1 MADSSSSS
9 TSEYE
14 KEELLD
20 RMLTRLAL
28 CDDSK
33 LEALLSKLLP
43 LAISSLSAHSTLVL
57 EILSHVN
64 KRVKHQL
71 EIRLPLAEL
80 WKVYTEPHAA
90 SMVKNF
96 CIVYIEM
103 AFDRASFKEKEDMG
117 PVLIANVS
125 KLPQQH
131 QDIILRIAARVI
143 GECHASGI
151 DNEVAP
157 KYRSISGSQDRE
169 LFIEFCRHTMFGG
182 SPPGLSVVQA
192 NRVIGKNPLKSDVI
206 LTMKLGILNVIE
218 AMELTPELVYP
229 IYLSACVDRQDPVVK
244 RGEELLKKKAF
255 GANLEDPNLVNR
267 LFLLFNGTLAAE
279 NIPQES
285 RVNPGNAALKTKLMS
300 IFCRSI
306 TAANSFP
313 ATLQCIF
320 GCMYGT
326 DTTIRLKQLGME
338 FTVWVF
344 KHANLDQL
352 KLMGPVILNG
362 ILKLLDGYSY
372 SDSDSVARDTKS
384 FAFQAIGLL
393 AQRLPQLFRDKIEM
407 AVRLF
412 DALKLE
418 ASSLRLVI
426 QEATTSLATAYKD
439 GIADLLI
446 LIMQVLENTA
456 MIPFSGAPIFALDIA
471 TINQQLRISHL
482 PSRKALLGYMTSQGA
497 QPAVLIELEKLLL
510 HNFNAEQSEVRFC
523 AVRWATSLFDLQHC
537 PSRFICMLGAAD
549 PKLDIRE
556 MALEGLFP
564 VKDEGRLISQNPDI
578 IYPKLGSM
586 LEYILK
592 QQPKFV
598 DSTEMREQ
606 KLLFPSNMYVAMI
619 KFLLKCFELELE
631 QNKDLEKSLEFM
643 SSVET
648 LCLLLEHAMATEG
661 SVELHATASKTLIT
675 IASHLPEMIASHYSQ
690 RVIWLKQLL
699 SHMDWDT
706 REAVARLLGIAS
718 TALPS
723 ATSTALI
730 SELVSKTTEM
740 QKLRFEA
747 QHGVLCAI
755 GYVTAN
761 SMCRSPAIPEAL
773 FQSTLKCLVD
783 VVNSETATLSSVAM
797 QALGHIGLCVP
808 LPPLIHASDSVDILE
823 ILHEKLS
830 KLLSGDDTKAI
841 QKIVIALGQICAKET
856 SSLHLNSSLNLIFS
870 LCRSKVE
877 DILFAAGEAL
887 SFLWGAV
894 PVTADVILK
903 TNYTSLS
910 MSSKFLMGDMDSSW
924 STLSS
929 DWKCEANED
938 CRVMIRDTISKKL
951 FDDLLYSSRKEER
964 CAGAVWLLSL
974 TMYCGHHPTIQ
985 QMLPEI
991 QEAFSHLLGEQNE
1004 LTQELAS
1011 QGMSVVYELGDAS
1024 MKQNLVDAL
1033 VTTLTG
1039 SGKRKR
1045 TVKLAEDSEVFQEG
1059 AIGEGLG
1066 GGKLSTYKE
1075 LCNLANEMG
1084 QPDLIYKFMDL
1095 ANYQV
1100 SLNSK
1105 RGAAFG
1111 FSKIAKQAGDA
1122 LKPHLRLL
1130 IPKLVRFQYDPDK
1143 NVQDAMAHIWKSL
1156 VADPKRTI
1164 DEHLDLIFDDLL
1176 IQSGSR
1182 LWRSREASCLSL
1194 ADIIQGRK
1202 FDQVGKHLRRI
1213 WTAAFRA
1220 MDDIKETVR
1229 IAGDKLCRSVTS
1241 LTIRLCDVTLTEIS
1255 DARQSMDI
1263 VLPFLLAEGILSKV
1277 DIISKASIGV
1287 VMKLVKGAGI
1297 AIRPHL
1303 SDLVSCMLES
1313 LSSLEDQGL
1322 NYIELHAANAG
1333 IQTEKLENLRI
1344 SIAKGSPMWD
1354 TLDLCINVV
1363 DTESLDQLV
1372 PHLARLV
1379 RSGVGLNTRVGVASF
1394 ISLLVQK
1401 IGMDIKPYTSMLLR
1415 LLFPV
1420 VKEEKS
1426 AAAKRAFASACASV
1440 LKYAA
1445 PSQAQKLI
1453 EETAA
1458 LHIDDKNSQIS
1469 CAILLKSYSSVAS
1482 DVLSGYH
1489 AVIVPVIFISRF
1501 EDDKYVSD
1509 LFEELWEENTSGD
1522 RVTLQLYLGEIV
1534 SLICEGIASSSWSSK
1549 RKSAK
1554 AICKLGEILGESL
1567 SNYHHVLLESI
1578 MKEVPGRLWEGKDAL
1593 LYAIGS
1599 ISTSCH
1605 KDISAE
1611 DPTTPFAIV
1620 DMVSSACR
1628 KKIKK
1633 YREAAFS
1640 CLEQTMF
1647 NMGESQ
1653 QKMLL
1658 SPVLTNLTCAYEHRN
1673 YFLILQPLQQLC
1685 LILVIKAFRDPK
1697 FFNIIFPLLFE
1708 MCGSTALNKSGQV
1721 PLPSDASKEE
1731 SADESVS
1738 APLDKVLDCVSSC
1751 IHVAHVND
1759 IIEQEK
1765 NLVQLFMISLSPGFP
1780 WTVKMSAFSSI
1791 KELCSR
1797 LQKTLD
1803 DSAGT
1808 SPHAGISSLIQE
1820 LFHTVSPKVVECIS
1834 TVKIAQV
1841 HISASE
1847 CLLEICKLFR
1857 QISSVYSSN
1866 IGIKGELVHQ
1876 CEMEKNMEAKSLLKK
1891 CIDILENL
1899 EVKNVQAT

>member
-43 LAISSLSAHSTLVL
+43 LAISSLSAHSTLVRNKVL

-169 LFIEFCRHTMFGG
+169 LFIEFCRHTMLYQMPPQGGG

-426 QEATTSLATAYKD
+426 QEATTSLATAYK
-439 GIADLLI
+439 
-446 LIMQVLENTA
+446 
-456 MIPFSGAPIFALDIA
+456 
-471 TINQQLRISHL
+471 
-482 PSRKALLGYMTSQGA
+482 GA

-1640 CLEQTMF
+1640 CLEQ
-1647 NMGESQ
+1647 
-1653 QKMLL
+1653 
-1658 SPVLTNLTCAYEHRN
+1658 
-1673 YFLILQPLQQLC
+1673 
-1685 LILVIKAFRDPK
+1685 VIKAFRDPK

>member
-1 MADSSSSS
+1 MCYC
-9 TSEYE
+9 T
-14 KEELLD
+14 
-20 RMLTRLAL
+20 
-28 CDDSK
+28 
-33 LEALLSKLLP
+33 
-43 LAISSLSAHSTLVL
+43 
-57 EILSHVN
+57 
-64 KRVKHQL
+64 
-71 EIRLPLAEL
+71 
-80 WKVYTEPHAA
+80 
-90 SMVKNF
+90 
-96 CIVYIEM
+96 
-103 AFDRASFKEKEDMG
+103 
-117 PVLIANVS
+117 
-125 KLPQQH
+125 
-131 QDIILRIAARVI
+131 
-143 GECHASGI
+143 
-151 DNEVAP
+151 
-157 KYRSISGSQDRE
+157 
-169 LFIEFCRHTMFGG
+169 
-182 SPPGLSVVQA
+182 
-192 NRVIGKNPLKSDVI
+192 
-206 LTMKLGILNVIE
+206 
-218 AMELTPELVYP
+218 
-229 IYLSACVDRQDPVVK
+229 IYD
-244 RGEELLKKKAF
+244 
-255 GANLEDPNLVNR
+255 
-267 LFLLFNGTLAAE
+267 LAA
-279 NIPQES
+279 I
-285 RVNPGNAALKTKLMS
+285 A
-300 IFCRSI
+300 F
-306 TAANSFP
+306 FP
-313 ATLQCIF
+313 F
-320 GCMYGT
+320 G
-326 DTTIRLKQLGME
+326 I
-338 FTVWVF
+338 
-344 KHANLDQL
+344 
-352 KLMGPVILNG
+352 
-362 ILKLLDGYSY
+362 
-372 SDSDSVARDTKS
+372 
-384 FAFQAIGLL
+384 
-393 AQRLPQLFRDKIEM
+393 
-407 AVRLF
+407 
-412 DALKLE
+412 
-418 ASSLRLVI
+418 
-426 QEATTSLATAYKD
+426 
-439 GIADLLI
+439 
-446 LIMQVLENTA
+446 
-456 MIPFSGAPIFALDIA
+456 
-471 TINQQLRISHL
+471 
-482 PSRKALLGYMTSQGA
+482 SQGW
-497 QPAVLIELEKLLL
+497 K
-510 HNFNAEQSEVRFC
+510 
-523 AVRWATSLFDLQHC
+523 
-537 PSRFICMLGAAD
+537 
-549 PKLDIRE
+549 K
-556 MALEGLFP
+556 
-564 VKDEGRLISQNPDI
+564 
-578 IYPKLGSM
+578 
-586 LEYILK
+586 
-592 QQPKFV
+592 
-598 DSTEMREQ
+598 
-606 KLLFPSNMYVAMI
+606 
-619 KFLLKCFELELE
+619 
-631 QNKDLEKSLEFM
+631 
-643 SSVET
+643 
-648 LCLLLEHAMATEG
+648 
-661 SVELHATASKTLIT
+661 
-675 IASHLPEMIASHYSQ
+675 
-690 RVIWLKQLL
+690 
-699 SHMDWDT
+699 
-706 REAVARLLGIAS
+706 
-718 TALPS
+718 
-723 ATSTALI
+723 
-730 SELVSKTTEM
+730 
-740 QKLRFEA
+740 
-747 QHGVLCAI
+747 
-755 GYVTAN
+755 
-761 SMCRSPAIPEAL
+761 
-773 FQSTLKCLVD
+773 
-783 VVNSETATLSSVAM
+783 
-797 QALGHIGLCVP
+797 
-808 LPPLIHASDSVDILE
+808 E
-823 ILHEKLS
+823 I
-830 KLLSGDDTKAI
+830 
-841 QKIVIALGQICAKET
+841 
-856 SSLHLNSSLNLIFS
+856 
-870 LCRSKVE
+870 
-877 DILFAAGEAL
+877 
-887 SFLWGAV
+887 
-894 PVTADVILK
+894 
-903 TNYTSLS
+903 
-910 MSSKFLMGDMDSSW
+910 M
-924 STLSS
+924 
-929 DWKCEANED
+929 
-938 CRVMIRDTISKKL
+938 
-951 FDDLLYSSRKEER
+951 
-964 CAGAVWLLSL
+964 
-974 TMYCGHHPTIQ
+974 TM
-985 QMLPEI
+985 
-991 QEAFSHLLGEQNE
+991 EAFSHLLGEQNE

-1640 CLEQTMF
+1640 CLEQ
-1647 NMGESQ
+1647 
-1653 QKMLL
+1653 
-1658 SPVLTNLTCAYEHRN
+1658 
-1673 YFLILQPLQQLC
+1673 
-1685 LILVIKAFRDPK
+1685 VIKAFRDPK

>member
-456 MIPFSGAPIFALDIA
+456 MIPYIA

>member
-169 LFIEFCRHTMFGG
+169 LFIEFCRHTMFSGG

-1640 CLEQTMF
+1640 CLEQ
-1647 NMGESQ
+1647 
-1653 QKMLL
+1653 
-1658 SPVLTNLTCAYEHRN
+1658 
-1673 YFLILQPLQQLC
+1673 
-1685 LILVIKAFRDPK
+1685 VIKAFRDPK

>member
-43 LAISSLSAHSTLVL
+43 LAISSLSAHSTLVRNKVL

-80 WKVYTEPHAA
+80 WKMYTEPNAA

-151 DNEVAP
+151 DNEVAA

-169 LFIEFCRHTMFGG
+169 LFIEFCHHTILYQMPSQGGG
-182 SPPGLSVVQA
+182 SPPGLSIVQA
-192 NRVIGKNPLKSDVI
+192 NRVIGKNPSKNDTI
-206 LTMKLGILNVIE
+206 LTIKLGILNVVE
-218 AMELTPELVYP
+218 AMELNPELVYP
-229 IYLSACVDRQDPVVK
+229 IYVSACVDRQDPVVK
-244 RGEELLKKKAF
+244 RGEELLKKKAS

-285 RVNPGNAALKTKLMS
+285 KVSPGNAALKTKLMS

-344 KHANLDQL
+344 KHAKLDQL

-372 SDSDSVARDTKS
+372 SDSDSIARDTKS

-426 QEATTSLATAYKD
+426 QEATTSLATAYK
-439 GIADLLI
+439 
-446 LIMQVLENTA
+446 
-456 MIPFSGAPIFALDIA
+456 
-471 TINQQLRISHL
+471 
-482 PSRKALLGYMTSQGA
+482 GA
-497 QPAVLIELEKLLL
+497 QPTVLIELEKLLL
-510 HNFNAEQSEVRFC
+510 DNFNAEQSEVRFC
-523 AVRWATSLFDLQHC
+523 AVRWATTLFDLQHC

-564 VKDEGRLISQNPDI
+564 VKDEGQLNSQNPDI
-578 IYPKLGSM
+578 RYPKLGSM
-586 LEYILK
+586 LEYVLK
-592 QQPKFV
+592 QQPGFV

-631 QNKDLEKSLEFM
+631 QNKDLEKSLEFV

-648 LCLLLEHAMATEG
+648 LCLLLEHTMAIEG

-675 IASHLPEMIASHYSQ
+675 IGSHLPEMIASHYSQ

-699 SHMDWDT
+699 NHVDWDT

-718 TALPS
+718 TALSS
-723 ATSTALI
+723 ATSAALT
-730 SELVSKTTEM
+730 SELVSKITEM

-761 SMCRSPAIPEAL
+761 SVSRSPAIPEAL
-773 FQSTLKCLVD
+773 FQSTLQCLVD
-783 VVNSETATLSSVAM
+783 VVNSETATFSSVAM

-808 LPPLIHASDSVDILE
+808 LPPLIDGSDSVGILE
-823 ILHEKLS
+823 ILHERLS
-830 KLLSGDDTKAI
+830 KLLSSDDTKAI

-856 SSLHLNSSLNLIFS
+856 SSLQLNSSLNLIFS

-929 DWKCEANED
+929 DWKCEASED

-951 FDDLLYSSRKEER
+951 FDDLLYSSRKEEC

-1045 TVKLAEDSEVFQEG
+1045 AVKLVEDSEVFQEG

-1075 LCNLANEMG
+1075 LCSLANEMG

-1095 ANYQV
+1095 ANYQA

-1130 IPKLVRFQYDPDK
+1130 IPRLVRYQYDPDK

-1182 LWRSREASCLSL
+1182 LWRSREASCLAL

-1202 FDQVGKHLRRI
+1202 FDQVRKHLRRI

-1255 DARQSMDI
+1255 NARQSMDI

-1277 DIISKASIGV
+1277 DSISKASIGV
-1287 VMKLVKGAGI
+1287 VMKLVKSAGI
-1297 AIRPHL
+1297 GIRPHL

-1363 DTESLDQLV
+1363 DTDSLDQLV
-1372 PHLARLV
+1372 PRLARLV

-1401 IGMDIKPYTSMLLR
+1401 VGIDIKPYTSMLLR

-1445 PSQAQKLI
+1445 PSHAQKLI

-1458 LHIDDKNSQIS
+1458 LHIDDKNSQMS

-1489 AVIVPVIFISRF
+1489 AVILPVIFISRF

-1534 SLICEGIASSSWSSK
+1534 SLICKAIASSSWTSK

-1554 AICKLGEILGESL
+1554 AICKLGEILGESI
-1567 SNYHHVLLESI
+1567 SSYHHLLLESI

-1605 KDISAE
+1605 KAISAE
-1611 DPTTPFAIV
+1611 DPATPFAIL

-1628 KKIKK
+1628 KKVKK

-1640 CLEQTMF
+1640 CLEQ
-1647 NMGESQ
+1647 
-1653 QKMLL
+1653 
-1658 SPVLTNLTCAYEHRN
+1658 
-1673 YFLILQPLQQLC
+1673 
-1685 LILVIKAFRDPK
+1685 VIKAFRDPK

-1708 MCGSTALNKSGQV
+1708 MCGSAALNRSGQV
-1721 PLPSDASKEE
+1721 PLSSDDSKEE

-1738 APLDKVLDCVSSC
+1738 APLDKVLDCMSSC

-1765 NLVQLFMISLSPGFP
+1765 NLVQVFMISLSPGFP

-1803 DSAGT
+1803 GSMGT
-1808 SPHAGISSLIQE
+1808 SPHAGTNSLIQE
-1820 LFHTVSPKVVECIS
+1820 LFHSVSPKVVECIS

-1847 CLLEICKLFR
+1847 CLLEIFKLYR

-1866 IGIKGELVHQ
+1866 VGIKGELVHQ
-1876 CEMEKNMEAKSLLKK
+1876 CEMEKNMEAKSLLKM

>member
-1 MADSSSSS
+1 MCYC
-9 TSEYE
+9 T
-14 KEELLD
+14 
-20 RMLTRLAL
+20 
-28 CDDSK
+28 
-33 LEALLSKLLP
+33 
-43 LAISSLSAHSTLVL
+43 
-57 EILSHVN
+57 
-64 KRVKHQL
+64 
-71 EIRLPLAEL
+71 
-80 WKVYTEPHAA
+80 
-90 SMVKNF
+90 
-96 CIVYIEM
+96 
-103 AFDRASFKEKEDMG
+103 
-117 PVLIANVS
+117 
-125 KLPQQH
+125 
-131 QDIILRIAARVI
+131 
-143 GECHASGI
+143 
-151 DNEVAP
+151 
-157 KYRSISGSQDRE
+157 
-169 LFIEFCRHTMFGG
+169 
-182 SPPGLSVVQA
+182 
-192 NRVIGKNPLKSDVI
+192 
-206 LTMKLGILNVIE
+206 
-218 AMELTPELVYP
+218 
-229 IYLSACVDRQDPVVK
+229 IYD
-244 RGEELLKKKAF
+244 
-255 GANLEDPNLVNR
+255 
-267 LFLLFNGTLAAE
+267 LAA
-279 NIPQES
+279 I
-285 RVNPGNAALKTKLMS
+285 A
-300 IFCRSI
+300 F
-306 TAANSFP
+306 FP
-313 ATLQCIF
+313 F
-320 GCMYGT
+320 G
-326 DTTIRLKQLGME
+326 I
-338 FTVWVF
+338 
-344 KHANLDQL
+344 
-352 KLMGPVILNG
+352 
-362 ILKLLDGYSY
+362 
-372 SDSDSVARDTKS
+372 
-384 FAFQAIGLL
+384 
-393 AQRLPQLFRDKIEM
+393 
-407 AVRLF
+407 
-412 DALKLE
+412 
-418 ASSLRLVI
+418 
-426 QEATTSLATAYKD
+426 
-439 GIADLLI
+439 
-446 LIMQVLENTA
+446 
-456 MIPFSGAPIFALDIA
+456 
-471 TINQQLRISHL
+471 
-482 PSRKALLGYMTSQGA
+482 SQGWKKEIMTM
-497 QPAVLIELEKLLL
+497 VL
-510 HNFNAEQSEVRFC
+510 
-523 AVRWATSLFDLQHC
+523 
-537 PSRFICMLGAAD
+537 
-549 PKLDIRE
+549 
-556 MALEGLFP
+556 
-564 VKDEGRLISQNPDI
+564 
-578 IYPKLGSM
+578 
-586 LEYILK
+586 
-592 QQPKFV
+592 
-598 DSTEMREQ
+598 
-606 KLLFPSNMYVAMI
+606 
-619 KFLLKCFELELE
+619 
-631 QNKDLEKSLEFM
+631 
-643 SSVET
+643 
-648 LCLLLEHAMATEG
+648 
-661 SVELHATASKTLIT
+661 
-675 IASHLPEMIASHYSQ
+675 
-690 RVIWLKQLL
+690 
-699 SHMDWDT
+699 
-706 REAVARLLGIAS
+706 
-718 TALPS
+718 
-723 ATSTALI
+723 
-730 SELVSKTTEM
+730 
-740 QKLRFEA
+740 
-747 QHGVLCAI
+747 
-755 GYVTAN
+755 
-761 SMCRSPAIPEAL
+761 
-773 FQSTLKCLVD
+773 
-783 VVNSETATLSSVAM
+783 
-797 QALGHIGLCVP
+797 
-808 LPPLIHASDSVDILE
+808 
-823 ILHEKLS
+823 
-830 KLLSGDDTKAI
+830 
-841 QKIVIALGQICAKET
+841 KE
-856 SSLHLNSSLNLIFS
+856 
-870 LCRSKVE
+870 
-877 DILFAAGEAL
+877 
-887 SFLWGAV
+887 
-894 PVTADVILK
+894 
-903 TNYTSLS
+903 
-910 MSSKFLMGDMDSSW
+910 
-924 STLSS
+924 
-929 DWKCEANED
+929 
-938 CRVMIRDTISKKL
+938 
-951 FDDLLYSSRKEER
+951 
-964 CAGAVWLLSL
+964 
-974 TMYCGHHPTIQ
+974 
-985 QMLPEI
+985 
-991 QEAFSHLLGEQNE
+991 EAFSHLLGEQNE

-1640 CLEQTMF
+1640 CLEQ
-1647 NMGESQ
+1647 
-1653 QKMLL
+1653 
-1658 SPVLTNLTCAYEHRN
+1658 
-1673 YFLILQPLQQLC
+1673 
-1685 LILVIKAFRDPK
+1685 VIKAFRDPK

>member
-169 LFIEFCRHTMFGG
+169 LFIEFCRHTIGG

-1640 CLEQTMF
+1640 CLEQ
-1647 NMGESQ
+1647 
-1653 QKMLL
+1653 
-1658 SPVLTNLTCAYEHRN
+1658 
-1673 YFLILQPLQQLC
+1673 
-1685 LILVIKAFRDPK
+1685 VIKAFRDPK

>member
-1640 CLEQTMF
+1640 CLEQ
-1647 NMGESQ
+1647 
-1653 QKMLL
+1653 
-1658 SPVLTNLTCAYEHRN
+1658 
-1673 YFLILQPLQQLC
+1673 
-1685 LILVIKAFRDPK
+1685 VIKAFRDPK

>member
-169 LFIEFCRHTMFGG
+169 LFIEFCRHTMLYQMPPQGSGG

-426 QEATTSLATAYKD
+426 QEATTSLATAYK
-439 GIADLLI
+439 
-446 LIMQVLENTA
+446 
-456 MIPFSGAPIFALDIA
+456 
-471 TINQQLRISHL
+471 
-482 PSRKALLGYMTSQGA
+482 GA

-991 QEAFSHLLGEQNE
+991 Q
-1004 LTQELAS
+1004 
-1011 QGMSVVYELGDAS
+1011 VCY
-1024 MKQNLVDAL
+1024 
-1033 VTTLTG
+1033 
-1039 SGKRKR
+1039 
-1045 TVKLAEDSEVFQEG
+1045 
-1059 AIGEGLG
+1059 
-1066 GGKLSTYKE
+1066 
-1075 LCNLANEMG
+1075 
-1084 QPDLIYKFMDL
+1084 
-1095 ANYQV
+1095 
-1100 SLNSK
+1100 
-1105 RGAAFG
+1105 
-1111 FSKIAKQAGDA
+1111 
-1122 LKPHLRLL
+1122 
-1130 IPKLVRFQYDPDK
+1130 
-1143 NVQDAMAHIWKSL
+1143 
-1156 VADPKRTI
+1156 
-1164 DEHLDLIFDDLL
+1164 
-1176 IQSGSR
+1176 
-1182 LWRSREASCLSL
+1182 
-1194 ADIIQGRK
+1194 
-1202 FDQVGKHLRRI
+1202 
-1213 WTAAFRA
+1213 
-1220 MDDIKETVR
+1220 
-1229 IAGDKLCRSVTS
+1229 
-1241 LTIRLCDVTLTEIS
+1241 
-1255 DARQSMDI
+1255 
-1263 VLPFLLAEGILSKV
+1263 
-1277 DIISKASIGV
+1277 
-1287 VMKLVKGAGI
+1287 
-1297 AIRPHL
+1297 
-1303 SDLVSCMLES
+1303 
-1313 LSSLEDQGL
+1313 
-1322 NYIELHAANAG
+1322 
-1333 IQTEKLENLRI
+1333 
-1344 SIAKGSPMWD
+1344 
-1354 TLDLCINVV
+1354 
-1363 DTESLDQLV
+1363 
-1372 PHLARLV
+1372 
-1379 RSGVGLNTRVGVASF
+1379 
-1394 ISLLVQK
+1394 
-1401 IGMDIKPYTSMLLR
+1401 
-1415 LLFPV
+1415 
-1420 VKEEKS
+1420 
-1426 AAAKRAFASACASV
+1426 
-1440 LKYAA
+1440 
-1445 PSQAQKLI
+1445 
-1453 EETAA
+1453 
-1458 LHIDDKNSQIS
+1458 
-1469 CAILLKSYSSVAS
+1469 
-1482 DVLSGYH
+1482 
-1489 AVIVPVIFISRF
+1489 
-1501 EDDKYVSD
+1501 
-1509 LFEELWEENTSGD
+1509 
-1522 RVTLQLYLGEIV
+1522 
-1534 SLICEGIASSSWSSK
+1534 
-1549 RKSAK
+1549 
-1554 AICKLGEILGESL
+1554 
-1567 SNYHHVLLESI
+1567 
-1578 MKEVPGRLWEGKDAL
+1578 
-1593 LYAIGS
+1593 
-1599 ISTSCH
+1599 
-1605 KDISAE
+1605 
-1611 DPTTPFAIV
+1611 
-1620 DMVSSACR
+1620 
-1628 KKIKK
+1628 
-1633 YREAAFS
+1633 
-1640 CLEQTMF
+1640 
-1647 NMGESQ
+1647 
-1653 QKMLL
+1653 
-1658 SPVLTNLTCAYEHRN
+1658 
-1673 YFLILQPLQQLC
+1673 
-1685 LILVIKAFRDPK
+1685 
-1697 FFNIIFPLLFE
+1697 
-1708 MCGSTALNKSGQV
+1708 
-1721 PLPSDASKEE
+1721 
-1731 SADESVS
+1731 
-1738 APLDKVLDCVSSC
+1738 
-1751 IHVAHVND
+1751 
-1759 IIEQEK
+1759 
-1765 NLVQLFMISLSPGFP
+1765 
-1780 WTVKMSAFSSI
+1780 
-1791 KELCSR
+1791 
-1797 LQKTLD
+1797 
-1803 DSAGT
+1803 
-1808 SPHAGISSLIQE
+1808 
-1820 LFHTVSPKVVECIS
+1820 
-1834 TVKIAQV
+1834 
-1841 HISASE
+1841 
-1847 CLLEICKLFR
+1847 
-1857 QISSVYSSN
+1857 
-1866 IGIKGELVHQ
+1866 
-1876 CEMEKNMEAKSLLKK
+1876 
-1891 CIDILENL
+1891 
-1899 EVKNVQAT
+1899 

>member
-991 QEAFSHLLGEQNE
+991 QNE

-1640 CLEQTMF
+1640 CLEQ
-1647 NMGESQ
+1647 
-1653 QKMLL
+1653 
-1658 SPVLTNLTCAYEHRN
+1658 
-1673 YFLILQPLQQLC
+1673 
-1685 LILVIKAFRDPK
+1685 VIKAFRDPK

>member
-43 LAISSLSAHSTLVL
+43 LAISSLSAHSTLVRNKVL

-169 LFIEFCRHTMFGG
+169 LFIEFCRHTMLYQMPPQGSGG

-418 ASSLRLVI
+418 ASSLCLVI
-426 QEATTSLATAYKD
+426 QEATTSLATAYK
-439 GIADLLI
+439 
-446 LIMQVLENTA
+446 
-456 MIPFSGAPIFALDIA
+456 
-471 TINQQLRISHL
+471 
-482 PSRKALLGYMTSQGA
+482 GA

-631 QNKDLEKSLEFM
+631 QNKDLEKSLEFV

-661 SVELHATASKTLIT
+661 SVELHATASKTLIK

-699 SHMDWDT
+699 SHIDWDT

-830 KLLSGDDTKAI
+830 KSLSGDDTKAI

-1182 LWRSREASCLSL
+1182 LWRSREASCLAL

-1277 DIISKASIGV
+1277 DSISKASIGV
-1287 VMKLVKGAGI
+1287 VMNLVKGAGI

-1578 MKEVPGRLWEGKDAL
+1578 LKEVPGRLWEGKDAL

-1605 KDISAE
+1605 KAISAE

-1640 CLEQTMF
+1640 CLEQ
-1647 NMGESQ
+1647 
-1653 QKMLL
+1653 
-1658 SPVLTNLTCAYEHRN
+1658 
-1673 YFLILQPLQQLC
+1673 
-1685 LILVIKAFRDPK
+1685 VIKAFRDPK

-1721 PLPSDASKEE
+1721 PLSSDASKEE

-1738 APLDKVLDCVSSC
+1738 APLDKVLDCVLSC

-1820 LFHTVSPKVVECIS
+1820 
-1834 TVKIAQV
+1834 V

-1847 CLLEICKLFR
+1847 CLLEIFKLFR

>member
-43 LAISSLSAHSTLVL
+43 LAISSLSAHSTLVRNKVL

-169 LFIEFCRHTMFGG
+169 LFIEFCRHTMLYQMPPQGSGG

-426 QEATTSLATAYKD
+426 QEATTSLATAYK
-439 GIADLLI
+439 
-446 LIMQVLENTA
+446 
-456 MIPFSGAPIFALDIA
+456 
-471 TINQQLRISHL
+471 
-482 PSRKALLGYMTSQGA
+482 GA

-1640 CLEQTMF
+1640 CLEQ
-1647 NMGESQ
+1647 
-1653 QKMLL
+1653 
-1658 SPVLTNLTCAYEHRN
+1658 
-1673 YFLILQPLQQLC
+1673 
-1685 LILVIKAFRDPK
+1685 VIKAFRDPK

>member
-169 LFIEFCRHTMFGG
+169 LFIEFCRHTIGG

>member
-169 LFIEFCRHTMFGG
+169 LFIEFCRHTMLYQMPPQGGG

-456 MIPFSGAPIFALDIA
+456 MIPYIA

-1640 CLEQTMF
+1640 CLEQ
-1647 NMGESQ
+1647 
-1653 QKMLL
+1653 
-1658 SPVLTNLTCAYEHRN
+1658 
-1673 YFLILQPLQQLC
+1673 
-1685 LILVIKAFRDPK
+1685 VIKAFRDPK

>member
-43 LAISSLSAHSTLVL
+43 LAISSLSAHSTLVRNKVL

-80 WKVYTEPHAA
+80 WKVYTEPNAA

-117 PVLIANVS
+117 PLLIANVS

-151 DNEVAP
+151 DNEIAA

-169 LFIEFCRHTMFGG
+169 LFIEFCRHTMLYQMPPQGSGG

-218 AMELTPELVYP
+218 AMELTSELVYP

-279 NIPQES
+279 HIPQES

-426 QEATTSLATAYKD
+426 QEATTSLATAYK
-439 GIADLLI
+439 
-446 LIMQVLENTA
+446 
-456 MIPFSGAPIFALDIA
+456 
-471 TINQQLRISHL
+471 
-482 PSRKALLGYMTSQGA
+482 GA
-497 QPAVLIELEKLLL
+497 QTAVLIELEKLLL

-564 VKDEGRLISQNPDI
+564 AKDEGRLISQNPDI

-631 QNKDLEKSLEFM
+631 QNKDLEKSLEFV

-856 SSLHLNSSLNLIFS
+856 SSLHLSSSLNLIFS

-910 MSSKFLMGDMDSSW
+910 ISSKFLMGDMDSSW

-1182 LWRSREASCLSL
+1182 LWRSREASCLAL

-1277 DIISKASIGV
+1277 DGISKASIGV

-1554 AICKLGEILGESL
+1554 AICNLGEILGESL

-1605 KDISAE
+1605 KAISAE

-1640 CLEQTMF
+1640 CLEQ
-1647 NMGESQ
+1647 
-1653 QKMLL
+1653 
-1658 SPVLTNLTCAYEHRN
+1658 
-1673 YFLILQPLQQLC
+1673 
-1685 LILVIKAFRDPK
+1685 VIKAFRDPK

-1708 MCGSTALNKSGQV
+1708 MCGSTALKKSGQV

-1847 CLLEICKLFR
+1847 CLLEIFKLFR

>member
-169 LFIEFCRHTMFGG
+169 LFIEFCRHTMLYQMPPQGSGG

-426 QEATTSLATAYKD
+426 QEATTSLATAYK
-439 GIADLLI
+439 
-446 LIMQVLENTA
+446 
-456 MIPFSGAPIFALDIA
+456 
-471 TINQQLRISHL
+471 
-482 PSRKALLGYMTSQGA
+482 GA

-1640 CLEQTMF
+1640 CLEQ
-1647 NMGESQ
+1647 
-1653 QKMLL
+1653 
-1658 SPVLTNLTCAYEHRN
+1658 
-1673 YFLILQPLQQLC
+1673 
-1685 LILVIKAFRDPK
+1685 VIKAFRDPK